1 MGRRKLPNR
10 DRRAKAISTID
21 QIFKKFLFL
30 FFFRFWSSLG
40 ASWEPSWASCGSLGR
55 SLDPKMLKNWGFF
68 KGFEKAVF
76 WSLKLL
82 MGLCVHRFFWSNL
95 LPNFGARYG

>member
-1 MGRRKLPNR
+1 MDPLV
-10 DRRAKAISTID
+10 
-21 QIFKKFLFL
+21 
-30 FFFRFWSSLG
+30 

-55 SLDPKMLKNWGFF
+55 SLDPKMLKNCGFF

-82 MGLCVHRFFWSNL
+82 MGLFVHLGCFLGKFGGQVRVPKGVTKVRLKRFKN
-95 LPNFGARYG
+95 